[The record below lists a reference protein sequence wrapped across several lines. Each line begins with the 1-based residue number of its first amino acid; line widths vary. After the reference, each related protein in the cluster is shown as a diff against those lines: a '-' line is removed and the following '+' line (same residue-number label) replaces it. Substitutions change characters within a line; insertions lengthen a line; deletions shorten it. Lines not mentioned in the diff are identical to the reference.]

1 MINNDKKLEE
11 GIQHQ
16 GSNQP
21 TLRVVETPDNSKSK
35 KKSKEEIQDERFW
48 KGCPTRSE
56 VSSFVS
62 GIIANELSPVLY
74 SLTINLEAIKSIL
87 MDKYDITEEQFSEE
101 LQKTMVKLQETASAP
116 EDLETTNPEVDKPE

>member
-1 MINNDKKLEE
+1 MKNDKKLEE
-11 GIQHQ
+11 GIQPQ
-16 GSNQP
+16 GSAQP

-62 GIIANELSPVLY
+62 GVIANELSPVLY
-74 SLTINLEAIKSIL
+74 SLTINIEALKSIL
-87 MDKYDITEEQFSEE
+87 MDKYGITEEQFSEE
-101 LQKTMVKLQETASAP
+101 VQKTMVKLQDAASAP
-116 EDLETTNPEVDKPE
+116 DDLEATNTEVDKSE